1 MRLLITGANG
11 HLGIRLIRRINETR
25 PNDEVVA
32 IVRSEKA
39 AAALRQ
45 EGLEVN
51 IRVVS
56 YTDSAGINLTGQGAE
71 VIIHLVGII
80 KESATNTFEMAHQKT
95 SAALVEANLDASHIV
110 TLGILGSELSSA
122 NSCFVSRAASDA
134 ILQAG
139 PIPTT
144 VIRVPMVLGPGDYAS
159 RALAKNAASGLALCF
174 RSSSLEQPIYSMDV
188 VDAIMSAVSL
198 IPADRIIELAGPE
211 SLTRKALIERAGSL
225 LVNKPTV
232 ISLPIALG
240 YSLAW
245 VLEKTSSNPPVT
257 RAMLG
262 VLDHDDA
269 INTSAGTNQ
278 LGLTLT
284 PLDEMLRNVLT
295 D

>member
-39 AAALRQ
+39 AASLRQ

-211 SLTRKALIERAGSL
+211 SLMRKALIERAGSL

>member
-39 AAALRQ
+39 AASLRH

-56 YTDSAGINLTGQGAE
+56 YTDSAGINLAGQGAE
-71 VIIHLVGII
+71 AIIHLVGII
-80 KESATNTFEMAHQKT
+80 KESAANTFEMAHQKT

-110 TLGILGSELSSA
+110 TLGILGSEHSSD

-159 RALAKNAASGLALCF
+159 RALAKNGASGLALCF

-211 SLTRKALIERAGSL
+211 SLTRKALIERAGRL

-240 YSLAW
+240 YLLAW
-245 VLEKTSSNPPVT
+245 ILEKTSSNPPVT

-269 INTSAGTNQ
+269 INTRAATNL